1 MVTTRPSLV
10 EWRYAVVVVMIAIA
24 GCAHEP
30 RRSGLGVSAPNPNG
44 CYVFFAAYVRDYRPG
59 PVLLTAALLVTLVTQ
74 EPFVQMDMTQY
85 FRDWFPGYVYRTD
98 DATPEFWST
107 WQLRIA
113 LTVGAA
119 IALGIVQWRLLGRSF
134 RSATFVL

>member
-1 MVTTRPSLV
+1 MP
-10 EWRYAVVVVMIAIA
+10 
-24 GCAHEP
+24 
-30 RRSGLGVSAPNPNG
+30 
-44 CYVFFAAYVRDYRPG
+44 
-59 PVLLTAALLVTLVTQ
+59 LVTQ

-113 LTVGAA
+113 LTLGAA
-119 IALGIVQWRLLGRSF
+119 IALGIVQWRLLRRSI
-134 RSATFVL
+134 RSGTSAL